1 MKLLR
6 WVSLLAALV
15 LLAAACDDGGAAGVG
30 DGEPDRGVKRGTL
43 RVYSK
48 SDVEALDPGVA
59 YASFDFALL
68 RGLVRELY
76 SFDSRIEGERS
87 LQPVPDL
94 ADGPHQL
101 SDDGR
106 TYTFKLRRGVR
117 YAPPLN
123 REVKAEDFV
132 YAIERQVDPRI
143 DPRHRSPNPY
153 TRLIT
158 GVDDFAAGKARRIS
172 GLRAEGAHT
181 LHITLDRPASDFPS
195 ILTLPFFSPVPR
207 EVASRYPPGR
217 AYGRHLVASGPYRL
231 EQYTPGRRIV
241 LVRNENWDPR
251 TDPLRSAWV
260 DKIDVDIGR
269 SAADIQQAIEA
280 GEADLNLDA
289 VPPPVADLPRL
300 SGDPKLSR
308 QLAVETTGC
317 VHYLTLQTDA
327 GPTRS
332 LAVRQAV
339 NYAIDRQ
346 AVVLAMGGRYAGE
359 PATTVLSP
367 TLAGYSA
374 FDLYPSQ
381 DWAGDPDKARQ
392 LLAEAGHPDG
402 VELTYVSQDKPPWK
416 AMYEVLR
423 VSLER
428 AGITLR
434 PTFYEG
440 LEVYP
445 KSLRLRSKR
454 DEHHLG
460 AAAVC
465 PDVPGNGSRSIIGV
479 LLDGRLIT
487 PTANNNYGS
496 YDNDTVNDLI
506 DQAYE
511 ARDDQSRNAL
521 WGQIDRLVME
531 DAAWAPLV
539 YDREAFFWSSRVRN
553 FDFSPWLKNPDIT
566 NLWLDPNTP

>member
-1 MKLLR
+1 MKLVR

-15 LLAAACDDGGAAGVG
+15 LLAAACDDGGGGGGVG
-30 DGEPDRGVKRGTL
+30 GGGEPNRGVKRGTL
-43 RVYSK
+43 RVWSS
-48 SDVEALDPGVA
+48 SDADTLDPGMA
-59 YASFDFALL
+59 YFAFDFALL
-68 RGLVRELY
+68 RGMVRELY
-76 SFDSRIEGERS
+76 SFDTRIEGERS

-94 ADGPHQL
+94 ADGPYQL

-106 TYTFKLRRGVR
+106 TYTFKLRRGVE
-117 YAPPLN
+117 YAPPVD

-132 YAIERQVDPRI
+132 YAIERQLDPK
-143 DPRHRSPNPY
+143 HRSPNPY
-153 TRLIT
+153 SRLIK
-158 GVDDFAAGKARRIS
+158 GVDDFAAGKAKRIS
-172 GLRAEGAHT
+172 GLRTEGDHV
-181 LHITLDRPASDFPS
+181 LHITLDRPTSDFPS
-195 ILTLPFFSPVPR
+195 ILTLPFFSPVPKDH
-207 EVASRYPPGR
+207 ASEYDPGR
-217 AYGRHLVASGPYRL
+217 DYGQHLIASGPYKL
-231 EQYTPGRRIV
+231 KQYAPGRLIE

-251 TDPLRSAWV
+251 TDPLRRAWV
-260 DKIDVDIGR
+260 DKVSVSIGR
-269 SAADIQQAIEA
+269 SESDIQQAIED

-289 VPPPVADLPRL
+289 VPPPVDDLPRL
-300 SGDPKLSR
+300 SGDPTLAR
-308 QLAVETTGC
+308 RLAVETTGC
-317 VHYLTLQTDA
+317 VHYLTLQMDA
-327 GPTRS
+327 GPTKS

-359 PATTVLSP
+359 PASTVLSP

-381 DWAGDPDKARQ
+381 DATGDPDKARE
-392 LLAEAGHPDG
+392 LLAKAGHPKG
-402 VELTYVSQDKPPWK
+402 VTLNYVGRDSAKWK
-416 AMYEVLR
+416 ALYEALR
-423 VSLER
+423 SSLER
-428 AGITLR
+428 AGIELK

-440 LEVYP
+440 EKVYSR
-445 KSLRLRSKR
+445 SLRLRSKR

-460 AAAVC
+460 AARWC
-465 PDVPGNGSRSIIGV
+465 PDVPGNGARSVGV

-487 PTANNNYGS
+487 PTANNNYGN
-496 YDNDTVNDLI
+496 YNNDKVNNLI

-511 ARDDQSRNAL
+511 ARDAQAHGAL

-553 FDFSPWLKNPDIT
+553 WTFTPWLANPDIT

>member
-1 MKLLR
+1 MRTRR
-6 WVSLLAALV
+6 WALSLAV
-15 LLAAACDDGGAAGVG
+15 VMLAAACHGGGDEVSNRDG
-30 DGEPDRGVKRGTL
+30 PRGVKRGTL
-43 RVYSK
+43 RVFSYS
-48 SDVEALDPGVA
+48 DADTLDPGIA
-59 YASFDFALL
+59 YFALDFALL
-68 RGLVRELY
+68 RGMVRELY
-76 SFDSRIEGERS
+76 SFDSRAEGERS

-94 ADGPHQL
+94 ADGPYRL

-106 TYTFKLRRGVR
+106 TYTFTLRRGVK
-117 YAPPLN
+117 YAPPVD
-123 REVKAEDFV
+123 REVQAQDFV

-143 DPRHRSPNPY
+143 DPGHRSPNPY
-153 TRLIT
+153 TRLIK
-158 GVDDFAAGKARRIS
+158 GVDDFAAGKTRRIS
-172 GLRAEGAHT
+172 GLRTKGDHT

-207 EVASRYPPGR
+207 EVASEYPPGR
-217 AYGRHLVASGPYRL
+217 DYGQHLVASGPYKL
-231 EQYTPGRRIV
+231 KQYAPGRLIE

-260 DKIDVDIGR
+260 DKITVYIGR
-269 SAADIQQAIEA
+269 SESDIQQAIQA

-300 SGDPKLSR
+300 SGDPTLAR

-317 VHYLTLQTDA
+317 VHYLTMQTDT
-327 GPTRS
+327 GPTKS

-381 DWAGDPDKARQ
+381 DFAGDPDKAKQ
-392 LLAEAGHPDG
+392 LLAEAGRPEG
-402 VELTYVSQDKPPWK
+402 VTLTYVGRQSEK
-416 AMYEVLR
+416 ALYEALR

-428 AGITLR
+428 AGITLK
-434 PTFYEG
+434 PKFYKG
-440 LEVYP
+440 LEVYR
-445 KSLRLRSKR
+445 KSLRLRSKSA
-454 DEHHLG
+454 EHHLG
-460 AAAVC
+460 AARWC
-465 PDVPGNGSRSIIGV
+465 PDVPGNGARSVGV

-487 PTANNNYGS
+487 PTANNNYGNYS
-496 YDNDTVNDLI
+496 NPKVNDLI
-506 DQAYE
+506 DRAYE
-511 ARDDQSRNAL
+511 ARDDQARAAL

-553 FDFSPWLKNPDIT
+553 WTFTPWLANPDIT

>member
-15 LLAAACDDGGAAGVG
+15 LLAAACDDGGAVGVG

-48 SDVEALDPGVA
+48 TDVDALDPGVA
-59 YASFDFALL
+59 YAAFDFALL

-76 SFDSRIEGERS
+76 SFDTRVEGERS

-94 ADGPHQL
+94 ADGPYKL

-117 YAPPLN
+117 YAPPVD
-123 REVKAEDFV
+123 REIEAGDFV
-132 YAIERQVDPRI
+132 YAIERQVDPAI
-143 DPRHRSPNPY
+143 DPRYRSPNPY
-153 TRLIT
+153 TRLIK

-172 GLRAEGAHT
+172 GLRAEGDHI

-195 ILTLPFFSPVPR
+195 LLTLPFFSPVPR
-207 EVASRYPPGR
+207 EHAAQLNPGLEY
-217 AYGRHLVASGPYRL
+217 AKQLVASGPYRL

-260 DKIDVDIGR
+260 DKVNVDIGR
-269 SAADIQQAIEA
+269 SEADIQQAIEA

-300 SGDPKLSR
+300 SGEPTLAR

-317 VHYLTLQTDA
+317 VRYLTLQMDA
-327 GPTRS
+327 GPTRT

-339 NYAIDRQ
+339 NYAIDRR
-346 AVVLAMGGRYAGE
+346 AVVLAIGGRYAGE

-381 DWAGDPDKARQ
+381 DAAGDPDKARQ
-392 LLAEAGHPDG
+392 LLAEAGRPNG
-402 VELTYVSQDKPPWK
+402 VTLTFVGRESEKPLYD
-416 AMYEVLR
+416 ALR
-423 VSLER
+423 VSLDR
-428 AGITLR
+428 AGITLQAK
-434 PTFYEG
+434 FYKG
-440 LEVYP
+440 LEVYR
-445 KSLRLRSKR
+445 KSLRLRSKA

-460 AAAVC
+460 SARWC
-465 PDVPGNGSRSIIGV
+465 PDVPGNGARSVGA

-487 PTANNNYGS
+487 PTSNNNYGS
-496 YDNDTVNDLI
+496 YDNDKVNALI
-506 DQAYE
+506 DQANE
-511 ARDDQSRNAL
+511 ASDDQARAAL

-553 FDFSPWLKNPDIT
+553 WTFSPWLTNPDIT

>member
-1 MKLLR
+1 MKLVR

-15 LLAAACDDGGAAGVG
+15 LLAAACDDGSDVGVG
-30 DGEPDRGVKRGTL
+30 VGEPNRGVKRGTL
-43 RVYSK
+43 RVFSNH
-48 SDVEALDPGVA
+48 DVEALDPGMA

-68 RGLVRELY
+68 RGMVRELY
-76 SFDSRIEGERS
+76 SFDTRVEGERS

-94 ADGPHQL
+94 ADGPYEL

-106 TYTFKLRRGVR
+106 TYTFKIRRGVH
-117 YAPPLN
+117 YAPPVD
-123 REVKAEDFV
+123 REVKARDFV
-132 YAIERQVDPRI
+132 YAIEREL

-153 TRLIT
+153 ARLIK

-172 GLRAEGAHT
+172 GLRTEGDHI
-181 LHITLDRPASDFPS
+181 LHITLDRPAGDFPS
-195 ILTLPFFSPVPR
+195 ILTLPFFSPVP
-207 EVASRYPPGR
+207 EDPAAAYTPGR
-217 AYGRHLVASGPYRL
+217 DYGQHLVASGPYKL
-231 EQYTPGRRIV
+231 KQYAPGRLIE

-260 DKIDVDIGR
+260 DRIRVSIGLNE
-269 SAADIQQAIEA
+269 SGIQQAIEA

-289 VPPPVADLPRL
+289 VSPPVADLPRL
-300 SGDPKLSR
+300 SGDPTLAR

-317 VHYLTLQTDA
+317 VHYLTMQMDA

-359 PATTVLSP
+359 PASTVLSP

-381 DWAGDPDKARQ
+381 DATGDPDKARK
-392 LLAEAGHPDG
+392 LLAGAGYPKG
-402 VELTYVSQDKPPWK
+402 VTLTYAGQDSDKWK
-416 AMYEVLR
+416 AMYEALR
-423 VSLER
+423 SSLAR
-428 AGITLR
+428 AGITLK
-434 PTFYEG
+434 PTFYKG

-445 KSLRLRSKR
+445 KSLRLQSKR
-454 DEHHLG
+454 GEHHLA

-465 PDVPGNGSRSIIGV
+465 PDVPGNGARSIVGV

-487 PTANNNYGS
+487 PTANNNYGD
-496 YDNDTVNDLI
+496 YDNPKVNALI

-511 ARDDQSRNAL
+511 ARDDQAQTAL
-521 WGQIDRLVME
+521 WGQIDRKVME

-553 FDFSPWLKNPDIT
+553 WTFTPWLKNPDIT